1 MDGSDPAAQTCRVP
15 SLQAA
20 GARLSYIRSGTGP
33 AVLLI
38 QGVGIVGEGW
48 RPQIDELGA
57 RFDMLAFD
65 NRGIGL
71 SERGQG
77 ELTIEAMASDALAI
91 VDAEKIGRF
100 HLVGHSMGGL
110 IAQAVALS
118 APERIASLALLCTF
132 ENGKQG
138 SRPTLGMLGTAI
150 RTRIGTRQ
158 SRRDAFLELVMPRS
172 YLKTVDRM
180 QLAHDLK
187 PFFGHDLA
195 DQPPIVMRQLRAMSK
210 YDARSRLAELAS
222 IRTLVVSATD
232 DRIALPAYGRGLAAA
247 IPGARLVEIP
257 DAGHGL
263 TIQRAPEVNA
273 LLSEHFAP
281 GAEMTSASASA
292 PAPAM
297 DRDAAE

>member
-1 MDGSDPAAQTCRVP
+1 VVDGSRRAAQTFGVP
-15 SLQAA
+15 SLQTA
-20 GARLSYIRSGTGP
+20 GARLSYIRSGVGP
-33 AVLLI
+33 AILLI
-38 QGVGIVGEGW
+38 QGIGIVGEGW

-77 ELTIEAMASDALAI
+77 DLTIEAMASDALAI
-91 VDAEKIGRF
+91 VDAEKIDRF

-110 IAQAVALS
+110 IAQEVALT
-118 APERIASLALLCTF
+118 APGRIASLALLCTF
-132 ENGKQG
+132 KYGKQG

-158 SRRDAFLELVMPRS
+158 SRRDAFLELVMPPS

-195 DQPPIVMRQLRAMSK
+195 DQPPIVRKQLRAMSK
-210 YDARSRLAELAS
+210 YDARSRLAELGS
-222 IRTLVVSATD
+222 IRTLVMSAAG

-247 IPGARLVEIP
+247 IPGARFVEIP
-257 DAGHGL
+257 DAGHGV
-263 TIQRAPEVNA
+263 TIQRAPEVSA

-281 GAEMTSASASA
+281 PAEAASP

-297 DRDAAE
+297 DREAAE